1 MKKIGSKIFVAV
13 IINTLILALVM
24 SIVFYYSLNK
34 NTNQLID
41 LLSDQLYVDYD
52 NAIKNEV
59 EAVVSSLEAVQNAL
73 NVGTINNKEAELL
86 SADIVRSA
94 QYGEGGYFWAD
105 TLEGENVVFLGRED
119 VEGTNRMGLTD
130 KNGTKIIQE
139 FANISKA
146 DGSGYLDYFLPKP
159 GEDEAS
165 RKRGYIYLY
174 EPYGWMIGTGNYVS
188 DIEEI
193 IEFERDKADKLL
205 MSSLITMFV
214 IIAVVI
220 VFAVFV
226 SQIFGRTITRP
237 IKKLTDLVDKTASLD
252 ISVDS
257 ADESILK
264 VKDETGVIA
273 KAVLDLRGGIRNII
287 STLQDDATILDQTS
301 SELHTIVQDGLT
313 GTEAVNTTIDEFADG
328 ATEQAGEAQV
338 AAEKM
343 HMLAEDIQLSVKK
356 SDSISESITI
366 VNEKNKN
373 GVVIVEQ
380 LTEQFEVTKSS
391 TDRLNDN
398 VAMLSKNSSQITEIT
413 SAIQAIAEQTNLLA
427 LNAAIEAARAGEAG
441 RGFAVVA
448 EEIRKLAEQ
457 TSESTHKI
465 EAIVAEITK
474 EIDVTMDNMSS
485 SKEAVSASDLYVK
498 DVGDSF
504 AGIQQAIDSTFKDL
518 QGLIESIKNV
528 DDNKTTVLN
537 AIEGISAITEENAAS
552 SEEISATMSTQAE
565 LMSSIAE
572 QSEQVNEVTIK
583 LHEIINRF
591 KV

>member
-146 DGSGYLDYFLPKP
+146 DGSGYLDYFFPKP

-220 VFAVFV
+220 VVVNRFGTSGGNAFAG
-226 SQIFGRTITRP
+226 S
-237 IKKLTDLVDKTASLD
+237 
-252 ISVDS
+252 
-257 ADESILK
+257 
-264 VKDETGVIA
+264 
-273 KAVLDLRGGIRNII
+273 
-287 STLQDDATILDQTS
+287 
-301 SELHTIVQDGLT
+301 
-313 GTEAVNTTIDEFADG
+313 
-328 ATEQAGEAQV
+328 
-338 AAEKM
+338 
-343 HMLAEDIQLSVKK
+343 
-356 SDSISESITI
+356 
-366 VNEKNKN
+366 
-373 GVVIVEQ
+373 
-380 LTEQFEVTKSS
+380 
-391 TDRLNDN
+391 
-398 VAMLSKNSSQITEIT
+398 SSQ
-413 SAIQAIAEQTNLLA
+413 
-427 LNAAIEAARAGEAG
+427 
-441 RGFAVVA
+441 
-448 EEIRKLAEQ
+448 
-457 TSESTHKI
+457 
-465 EAIVAEITK
+465 
-474 EIDVTMDNMSS
+474 SS
-485 SKEAVSASDLYVK
+485 FV
-498 DVGDSF
+498 
-504 AGIQQAIDSTFKDL
+504 
-518 QGLIESIKNV
+518 
-528 DDNKTTVLN
+528 
-537 AIEGISAITEENAAS
+537 
-552 SEEISATMSTQAE
+552 
-565 LMSSIAE
+565 
-572 QSEQVNEVTIK
+572 
-583 LHEIINRF
+583 
-591 KV
+591 

>member
-146 DGSGYLDYFLPKP
+146 DGSGYLDYFFPKP

-264 VKDETGVIA
+264 VKDETGVMA

-457 TSESTHKI
+457 TSESTHEI

>member
-24 SIVFYYSLNK
+24 SVVFYYSLNK

-146 DGSGYLDYFLPKP
+146 DGSGYLDYFFPKP

-264 VKDETGVIA
+264 VKDETGVMA

-457 TSESTHKI
+457 TSESTHEI